1 MALRVLLADESQTIK
16 KVIQLAL
23 QDFSV
28 EVKPVHSGI
37 DVLPIAKVFQPDIIF
52 ADVLLAKKS
61 GYDVSKE
68 LKNNSETSQIPIVL
82 MWNSLMGID
91 EKKALESK
99 ADRRLEKPFEVE
111 TLRQMVQELAPK
123 TATNPIS
130 SFLNFGEIESFKD
143 LNKEIQQKKAEMS
156 SSALDE
162 AIPGL
167 GLPTDFN
174 LPGTPEG
181 LSLQVDDEEFAQ
193 VPLTS
198 SSSNPF
204 ESSHITTSKS
214 KSSILEKTNSSSSM
228 DAPAGLNFSLP
239 NKLNVQKEDFLRP
252 DSDNNEKDEWSQQ
265 KINTLENYSLPEE
278 DLKKAKVQ
286 ITDDFEEIIFNEDLD
301 EAGTPKTPQ
310 LNSHLNHTTGES
322 FSTTESGKMEVPRI
336 QTVKEPLYL
345 DLKAQEKII
354 REESRAIIEKIC
366 WTLLPDIAERVVR
379 EEIKKLLQ
387 EAEKSI

>member
-68 LKNNSETSQIPIVL
+68 LKNNPETAQIPIVL

-143 LNKEIQQKKAEMS
+143 LNKEIQQKKAEVVS
-156 SSALDE
+156 SSLNE

-174 LPGTPEG
+174 LPSTPEG
-181 LSLQVDDEEFAQ
+181 LSLQVEDEEFAQ

-204 ESSHITTSKS
+204 DSSHITTSKS
-214 KSSILEKTNSSSSM
+214 KSSILDKTNSPLSIE
-228 DAPAGLNFSLP
+228 APTGLNFSLS
-239 NKLNVQKEDFLRP
+239 NNLSQQKEDFLRL
-252 DSDNNEKDEWSQQ
+252 DSDNNEKDEWAQQ
-265 KINTLENYSLPEE
+265 KINPLENYSLPEE

-301 EAGTPKTPQ
+301 DAGTPKTPQ
-310 LNSHLNHTTGES
+310 FNNNQVHSGNEPLSSNSPQ
-322 FSTTESGKMEVPRI
+322 KIEVPHI
-336 QTVKEPLYL
+336 QPVKEPLYL